1 MGEIQSE
8 VKVKSKLLANKN
20 APTFLRASAKGSFSG
35 DSLSVNMQC
44 KDTKKSNMEDKEY
57 TKYEG
62 CASAVAVIIALVVLA
77 LVLCSCKTKYITQTE
92 YKEVPVVLHDTVAK
106 NIWRIDTTIVKDSVY
121 FAVKGDTIY
130 KERYNTLWKIKVAHD
145 TINKVVTI
153 PVEVVRT
160 RTKTKT
166 VVKEVNRLYWWQ
178 KVLMII
184 GGASLIYLVVQLC
197 KLWKYK

>member
-8 VKVKSKLLANKN
+8 VKVISKLQTNKN

-77 LVLCSCKTKYITQTE
+77 LVCFSCKTKYITQTE
-92 YKEVPVVLHDTVAK
+92 YKEVPVVMHDTVAK

-121 FAVKGDTIY
+121 FAVKGDTIF

-145 TINKVVTI
+145 TINKVVEK
-153 PVEVVRT
+153 PVEVLRT
-160 RTKTKT
+160 SIKTETKD
-166 VVKEVNRLYWWQ
+166 VNRLYWWQ
-178 KVLMII
+178 NVLMII
-184 GGASLIYLVVQLC
+184 GGASLIYLVVQLG